1 MMCVNPIPAW
11 FTPGGASFWPISGSE
26 EGSLPCGKC
35 LGCRSRQAMDWSTRI
50 WCESRLYDQNA
61 FLTLTYANAPKNAKI
76 AVEDWKLFLKSLRR
90 RVSPVR
96 YFAVTERGEL
106 YGRLHH
112 HAIIFGHDFLEPVK
126 LRLLESAWAG
136 VPGAGFLDCASC
148 EVASINYV
156 AGYTAKK
163 VGQDPDELRSRASIN
178 PPIGYDWL
186 RLYHDDVERTGGIV
200 INGQLRP
207 IPDMFKERN
216 KHGLRHV
223 LADRRNFARSQFQT
237 PESRRARVARFDF
250 KNRERILK
258 EKT

>member
-1 MMCVNPIPAW
+1 MMCVNPSPAW
-11 FTPGGASFWPISGSE
+11 FTPSGAYFWPIAGSE
-26 EGSLPCGKC
+26 EGVLPCGKC

-50 WCESRLYDQNA
+50 WCESRLYEQNA
-61 FLTLTYANAPKNAKI
+61 FLTLTYSEAPQNAKI

-90 RVSPVR
+90 RVGSVR

-112 HAIIFGHDFLEPVK
+112 HAIIFGHDFLEPTK
-126 LRLLESAWAG
+126 LRLLEGAWAG
-136 VPGAGFLDCASC
+136 VRGSGFLDCAAC

-163 VGQDPDELRSRASIN
+163 VGQDPDDLRSRSSIN
-178 PPIGYDWL
+178 PPIGYNWL
-186 RLYHDDVERTGGIV
+186 RLYHDDVERNGGIV
-200 INGQLRP
+200 IGGQVRP
-207 IPDMFKERN
+207 IPDMFKERG

-223 LADRRNFARSQFQT
+223 LADRRAFAQSQFQT
-237 PESRRARVARFDF
+237 PEAVEARKARFRY

-258 EKT
+258 EST